1 MAVTLVVLCCFSRSL
16 GFTLNK
22 SFLHN
27 SVVQVLDEC
36 LELVL
41 EGGLGL
47 SVLVKPAGEL
57 PEGFGGCVWVG
68 RLFSTA
74 VEGLVELVLI
84 AVLGASC

>member
-1 MAVTLVVLCCFSRSL
+1 MLVPSCS
-16 GFTLNK
+16 LNK

-57 PEGFGGCVWVG
+57 PEGFGGCVGVG
-68 RLFSTA
+68 RLFPTA
-74 VEGLVELVLI
+74 VEGLVELVLV